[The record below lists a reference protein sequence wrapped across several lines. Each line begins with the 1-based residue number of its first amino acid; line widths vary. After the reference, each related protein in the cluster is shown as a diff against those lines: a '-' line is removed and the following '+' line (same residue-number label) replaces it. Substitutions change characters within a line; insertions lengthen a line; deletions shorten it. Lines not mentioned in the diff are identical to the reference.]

1 MESKENRVR
10 NVVLGVLAV
19 SLLGL
24 TVAYAQLTQRLN
36 INGTAKSKSNTWDIH
51 FENLK
56 STVTGN
62 AVLSQD
68 NPLTIVSNSTTISGS
83 VGNLSLPGDS
93 IVYTFDIANKGTI
106 SAQLSAD
113 PIISTPECSS
123 NDATGATVVCENVI
137 YTLTY
142 ADGSKIKTGDILEK
156 GEKKAAKLTLSLKN
170 SMSAVPSAEVDIT
183 NIAAVLNYNQKNSK
197 KEK

>member
-1 MESKENRVR
+1 MGSKENRVR

-19 SLLGL
+19 SLIGL
-24 TVAYAQLTQRLN
+24 TVAYAQLTQRSN

-56 STVTGN
+56 SNVTGN

-156 GEKKAAKLTLSLKN
+156 GEKKAAKLTISLKN

-183 NIAAVLNYNQKNSK
+183 NIAAVLNYNQKN
-197 KEK
+197 

>member
-10 NVVLGVLAV
+10 NVVLGVLTV

-156 GEKKAAKLTLSLKN
+156 GEKKAAKLTISLKN

-183 NIAAVLNYNQKNSK
+183 NIAAVLNYNQKN
-197 KEK
+197 

>member
-1 MESKENRVR
+1 MGSKENRVR

-19 SLLGL
+19 SLIGL

-123 NDATGATVVCENVI
+123 NDVTGATVVCENVI

-156 GEKKAAKLTLSLKN
+156 GEKKAAKLTLSLKD

-183 NIAAVLNYNQKNSK
+183 NIAAVLNYNQKN
-197 KEK
+197 

>member
-1 MESKENRVR
+1 MGSKENRIQ
-10 NVVLGVLAV
+10 NVILGVLAV
-19 SLLGL
+19 SLISL
-24 TVAYAQLTQRLN
+24 TIAYAQLTQRLN

-62 AVLSQD
+62 ATLSQD
-68 NPLTIVSNSTTISGS
+68 NPLTIISNSTTISGS

-93 IVYTFDIANKGTI
+93 IVYTFDIANKGTM

-113 PIISTPECSS
+113 PIISSPECSS

-156 GEKKAAKLTLSLKN
+156 GEKKAAKLTLSLKD
-170 SMSAVPSAEVDIT
+170 SMSSVPSAEVDIT
-183 NIAAVLNYNQKNSK
+183 NIAAVLNYNQKD
-197 KEK
+197 

>member
-156 GEKKAAKLTLSLKN
+156 GEKKAVKLTLSLKN

-183 NIAAVLNYNQKNSK
+183 NIAAVLNYNQKN
-197 KEK
+197 

>member
-1 MESKENRVR
+1 MGSKENRVR

-19 SLLGL
+19 SLIGL
-24 TVAYAQLTQRLN
+24 TIAYAQLTQRLN

-156 GEKKAAKLTLSLKN
+156 GEKKTAKLTLSLKN

-183 NIAAVLNYNQKNSK
+183 NIAAVLNYNQKN
-197 KEK
+197 

>member
-1 MESKENRVR
+1 MGSKENRVR

-19 SLLGL
+19 SLIGL
-24 TVAYAQLTQRLN
+24 TIAYAQLTQRLN

-93 IVYTFDIANKGTI
+93 IVYTFNIANKGTI

-183 NIAAVLNYNQKNSK
+183 NIAAVLNYNQKN
-197 KEK
+197 

>member
-1 MESKENRVR
+1 MGSKENRVR

-19 SLLGL
+19 SLIGL
-24 TVAYAQLTQRLN
+24 TIAYAQLTQRLN

-123 NDATGATVVCENVI
+123 NDETGATIVCENVI

-142 ADGSKIKTGDILEK
+142 ADGSKIKTGDVLEK
-156 GEKKAAKLTLSLKN
+156 GEKKAAKLTLSLKE
-170 SMSAVPSAEVDIT
+170 SMPSVPYDEVDIT
-183 NIAAVLNYNQKNSK
+183 NIAAVLNYNQKD
-197 KEK
+197 

>member
-1 MESKENRVR
+1 MGSNENRVR

-19 SLLGL
+19 SLIGL

-183 NIAAVLNYNQKNSK
+183 NIATVLNYNQKN
-197 KEK
+197 

>member
-1 MESKENRVR
+1 MGSKENRVR

-19 SLLGL
+19 SLIGL

-113 PIISTPECSS
+113 PIISMPECSS

-156 GEKKAAKLTLSLKN
+156 DEKKAAKLTLSLKN

-183 NIAAVLNYNQKNSK
+183 NIAAVLNYNQKN
-197 KEK
+197 

>member
-1 MESKENRVR
+1 MGSKENRIQ
-10 NVVLGVLAV
+10 NVILGVLAV
-19 SLLGL
+19 SLISL
-24 TVAYAQLTQRLN
+24 TIAYAQLTQRLN

-62 AVLSQD
+62 ATLSQD
-68 NPLTIVSNSTTISGS
+68 NPLTIISNSTTISGS

-113 PIISTPECSS
+113 PIISSPECSS

-156 GEKKAAKLTLSLKN
+156 GEKKAAKLTLSLKD
-170 SMSAVPSAEVDIT
+170 SMSSVPSAEVDIT
-183 NIAAVLNYNQKNSK
+183 NIAAVLNYNQKD
-197 KEK
+197 

>member
-1 MESKENRVR
+1 MGSNENRVR

-19 SLLGL
+19 SLIGL

-68 NPLTIVSNSTTISGS
+68 NPLTIVSNSTTISGW

-156 GEKKAAKLTLSLKN
+156 GEKKAAKLTISLKN

-183 NIAAVLNYNQKNSK
+183 NIAAVLNYNQKN
-197 KEK
+197 

>member
-183 NIAAVLNYNQKNSK
+183 NIAAVLNYNQKN
-197 KEK
+197 

>member
-1 MESKENRVR
+1 MGSKENRVR

-19 SLLGL
+19 SLIGL
-24 TVAYAQLTQRLN
+24 TVAYAQLSQRLN

-183 NIAAVLNYNQKNSK
+183 NIAAVLNYNQKN
-197 KEK
+197 

>member
-1 MESKENRVR
+1 MGSKENRVR
-10 NVVLGVLAV
+10 NVVLGVLSV
-19 SLLGL
+19 SLIGL

-156 GEKKAAKLTLSLKN
+156 GEKKAAKLTISLKN

-183 NIAAVLNYNQKNSK
+183 NIAAVLNYNQKN
-197 KEK
+197 

>member
-1 MESKENRVR
+1 MGSKENRVR

-19 SLLGL
+19 SLIGL
-24 TVAYAQLTQRLN
+24 TIAYAQLTQRLN

-123 NDATGATVVCENVI
+123 NDETGATVVCENVI

-183 NIAAVLNYNQKNSK
+183 NIAAVLNYNQKN
-197 KEK
+197 

>member
-1 MESKENRVR
+1 MGSKENRVR

-19 SLLGL
+19 SLIGL

-56 STVTGN
+56 SIVTGN

-156 GEKKAAKLTLSLKN
+156 GEKKAAKLTISLKN

-183 NIAAVLNYNQKNSK
+183 NIAAVLNYNQKN
-197 KEK
+197 

>member
-1 MESKENRVR
+1 MGSNENRVR

-19 SLLGL
+19 SLIGL

-183 NIAAVLNYNQKNSK
+183 NIVAVLNYNQKN
-197 KEK
+197 

>member
-19 SLLGL
+19 SLIGL

-183 NIAAVLNYNQKNSK
+183 NIAAVLNYNQKN
-197 KEK
+197 

>member
-1 MESKENRVR
+1 MGSKENRVR
-10 NVVLGVLAV
+10 KVVLGVLAV
-19 SLLGL
+19 SLIGL

-156 GEKKAAKLTLSLKN
+156 GEKKAAKLTISLKN

-183 NIAAVLNYNQKNSK
+183 NIAAVLNYNQKN
-197 KEK
+197 

>member
-19 SLLGL
+19 SLIGL

-156 GEKKAAKLTLSLKN
+156 GEKKAAKLTISLKN

-183 NIAAVLNYNQKNSK
+183 NIAAVLNYNQKN
-197 KEK
+197 

>member
-1 MESKENRVR
+1 MGSKENRVR

-19 SLLGL
+19 SLIGL

-156 GEKKAAKLTLSLKN
+156 GEKKASKLTISLKN

-183 NIAAVLNYNQKNSK
+183 NIAAVLNYNQKN
-197 KEK
+197 

>member
-36 INGTAKSKSNTWDIH
+36 INGTAKSKSYTWDIH

-183 NIAAVLNYNQKNSK
+183 NIAAVLNYNQKN
-197 KEK
+197 

>member
-1 MESKENRVR
+1 MGSKENRVR

-19 SLLGL
+19 SLIGL
-24 TVAYAQLTQRLN
+24 TVAYAKLTQRLN

-156 GEKKAAKLTLSLKN
+156 GEKKAAKLTISLKN

-183 NIAAVLNYNQKNSK
+183 NIAAVLNYNQKN
-197 KEK
+197 

>member
-19 SLLGL
+19 SLIGL

-156 GEKKAAKLTLSLKN
+156 GEKKAVKLTLSLKN

-183 NIAAVLNYNQKNSK
+183 NIAAVLNYNQKN
-197 KEK
+197 

>member
-1 MESKENRVR
+1 MGSNENRVR

-19 SLLGL
+19 SLIGL

-142 ADGSKIKTGDILEK
+142 ADASKIKTGDILEK
-156 GEKKAAKLTLSLKN
+156 GEKKAAKLTISLKN

-183 NIAAVLNYNQKNSK
+183 NIAAVLNYNQKN
-197 KEK
+197 

>member
-1 MESKENRVR
+1 MGSKENRVR

-19 SLLGL
+19 SLIGL
-24 TVAYAQLTQRLN
+24 TVAYAQLPQRLN

-156 GEKKAAKLTLSLKN
+156 GEKKAAKLTISLKN

-183 NIAAVLNYNQKNSK
+183 NIAAVLNYNQKN
-197 KEK
+197 

>member
-1 MESKENRVR
+1 MGSKENRVR

-19 SLLGL
+19 SLIGL

-156 GEKKAAKLTLSLKN
+156 GEKKAAKLTISLKN

-183 NIAAVLNYNQKNSK
+183 NIAAVLNYNQKN
-197 KEK
+197 

>member
-156 GEKKAAKLTLSLKN
+156 GEKKAAKLTISLKN

-183 NIAAVLNYNQKNSK
+183 NIAAVLNYNQKN
-197 KEK
+197 

>member
-1 MESKENRVR
+1 MGSNENRVR

-19 SLLGL
+19 SLIGL

-156 GEKKAAKLTLSLKN
+156 GEKKAAKLTISLKN

-183 NIAAVLNYNQKNSK
+183 NMAAVLNYNQKN
-197 KEK
+197 

>member
-1 MESKENRVR
+1 MGSNENRVR

-19 SLLGL
+19 SLIGL

-156 GEKKAAKLTLSLKN
+156 GEKKAAKLTISLKN

-183 NIAAVLNYNQKNSK
+183 NIAAVLNYNQKN
-197 KEK
+197 

>member
-1 MESKENRVR
+1 MGSKENRVR

-19 SLLGL
+19 SLIGL
-24 TVAYAQLTQRLN
+24 TIAYAQLTQRLN

-142 ADGSKIKTGDILEK
+142 SDGSKIKTGDILEK

-183 NIAAVLNYNQKNSK
+183 NIAAVLNYNQKN
-197 KEK
+197 

>member
-1 MESKENRVR
+1 MGSNENRVR

-19 SLLGL
+19 SLIGL

-170 SMSAVPSAEVDIT
+170 SMSAVQSAEVDIT
-183 NIAAVLNYNQKNSK
+183 NIAAVLNYNQKN
-197 KEK
+197 

>member
-1 MESKENRVR
+1 MI
-10 NVVLGVLAV
+10 
-19 SLLGL
+19 GL
-24 TVAYAQLTQRLN
+24 TVVYAQLTQRLN

-123 NDATGATVVCENVI
+123 NDVTGATVVCENVI

-156 GEKKAAKLTLSLKN
+156 GEKKAAKLTLSLKD
-170 SMSAVPSAEVDIT
+170 SMSSVPSAEVDIT
-183 NIAAVLNYNQKNSK
+183 NIAAVLNYNQKN
-197 KEK
+197 

>member
-1 MESKENRVR
+1 MGSNENRVR

-19 SLLGL
+19 SLIGL

-183 NIAAVLNYNQKNSK
+183 NIDAVLNYNQKN
-197 KEK
+197 

>member
-1 MESKENRVR
+1 MGSKENRVR
-10 NVVLGVLAV
+10 NVVLSVLAV
-19 SLLGL
+19 SLIGL

-183 NIAAVLNYNQKNSK
+183 NIAAVLNYNQKN
-197 KEK
+197 

>member
-1 MESKENRVR
+1 MGSKENRVR

-19 SLLGL
+19 SLIGL

-56 STVTGN
+56 SNVTGN

-156 GEKKAAKLTLSLKN
+156 GEKKAAKLTISLKN

-183 NIAAVLNYNQKNSK
+183 NIAAVLNYNQKN
-197 KEK
+197 

>member
-1 MESKENRVR
+1 MGSKENRVR

-19 SLLGL
+19 SLIGL

-156 GEKKAAKLTLSLKN
+156 CEKKAAKLTLSLKN

-183 NIAAVLNYNQKNSK
+183 NIAAVLNYNQKN
-197 KEK
+197 

>member
-1 MESKENRVR
+1 MWSE
-10 NVVLGVLAV
+10 A
-19 SLLGL
+19 
-24 TVAYAQLTQRLN
+24 TQRLN

-183 NIAAVLNYNQKNSK
+183 NIAAVLNYNQKN
-197 KEK
+197 